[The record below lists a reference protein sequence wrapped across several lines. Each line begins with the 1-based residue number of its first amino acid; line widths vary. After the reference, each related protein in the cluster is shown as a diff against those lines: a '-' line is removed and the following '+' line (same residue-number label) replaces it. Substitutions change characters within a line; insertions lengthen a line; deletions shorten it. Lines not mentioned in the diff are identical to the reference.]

1 MKAYKILLCFLM
13 LVFFLS
19 LTPLGNS
26 YDASMNQEKRIYE
39 AIIGDWEME
48 TEFQGSIIPAV
59 MTLSVKD
66 GKLEGVWV
74 SMDQEMELIDLEFD
88 GEKLSFKRTMGE
100 GGAIINFEGTV
111 KGDKISGKYTSPMGG
126 EYECTGKRKST
137 E

>member
-1 MKAYKILLCFLM
+1 MKTCKILHCFLM
-13 LVFFLS
+13 LLFFLS

-26 YDASMNQEKRIYE
+26 YDASMNQEKQIYE

-48 TEFQGSIIPAV
+48 TEFQGSMIPAV
-59 MTLSVKD
+59 MTLSVRD

-74 SMDQEMELIDLEFD
+74 SMDQEMELIDLKFD

-100 GGAIINFEGTV
+100 GGDTINFDGTV
-111 KGDKISGKYTSPMGG
+111 KGNEISGKYISPMGG
-126 EYECTGKRKST
+126 EYECTGKRKTT

>member
-1 MKAYKILLCFLM
+1 
-13 LVFFLS
+13 
-19 LTPLGNS
+19 
-26 YDASMNQEKRIYE
+26 MNQEKQIYE

-59 MTLSVKD
+59 MTLSVRD

-74 SMDQEMELIDLEFD
+74 SMDQEMELIDLKFD

-100 GGAIINFEGTV
+100 GGTTIDFEGTV
-111 KGDKISGKYTSPMGG
+111 KGNEISGKYFSPMGG
-126 EYECTGKRKST
+126 EYDCKGKRKTT